1 MPTRKGIFK
10 AIGNRVSSAL
20 NARPEAAAKFA
31 TRGLANVARG
41 TALVAGGTAKLK
53 EGDVRGAVR
62 DYHSAANKVIGK
74 KNITA
79 AAHATIGKKA
89 SEKISRGVRVVNRL
103 DRAQQQ
109 AATGDLV
116 GAIKMAAGKKMRG
129 RVERGA
135 RSVAMKAAN
144 RATGGRA
151 TSIRKRAKKARDQ
164 AKAIRAIMNA

>member
-10 AIGNRVSSAL
+10 SIGNRVSSAL

-31 TRGLANVARG
+31 TRGLANIARG

-89 SEKISRGVRVVNRL
+89 SEKISKGVRVVNRL
-103 DRAQQQ
+103 DRAQMQ
-109 AATGDLV
+109 ASSGDLM
-116 GAIKMAAGKKMRG
+116 GAIKTAAGKKMTT
-129 RVERGA
+129 RVKTGA
-135 RSVAMKAAN
+135 KNVAMKAAN
-144 RATGGRA
+144 RVTGGRA
-151 TSIRKRAKKARDQ
+151 TTIRKRAKKAREK

>member
-1 MPTRKGIFK
+1 MPTRKGFFK
-10 AIGNRVSSAL
+10 SIGNRVTSAL

-31 TRGLANVARG
+31 TRGLANIAKG

-53 EGDVRGAVR
+53 DGDIRGAVR

-79 AAHATIGKKA
+79 GANVIIGKKA
-89 SEKISRGVRVVNRL
+89 SQNISKGVRVINRV

-109 AATGDLV
+109 AAAGDLR
-116 GAIKMAAGKKMRG
+116 GAIKTAAGKKMTT
-129 RVERGA
+129 RVKTGA
-135 RSVAMKAAN
+135 RTMAMNAAN

-151 TSIRKRAKKARDQ
+151 KSAVKRVRKARSK
-164 AKAIRAIMNA
+164 AKQIRAIMNA